1 MTASCINAVIIHHC
15 CSHESYCK
23 KLCDETSLKLAVK
36 RWCIVI
42 AKMMMKADQ
51 QTELIFI
58 VPFVWV
64 IRVL

>member
-1 MTASCINAVIIHHC
+1 MTASYINAGIIHHC

-36 RWCIVI
+36 CWCIVI

-51 QTELIFI
+51 QTE
-58 VPFVWV
+58 
-64 IRVL
+64 